1 MLLLHGGSSVY
12 HGGLCVLQHI
22 SEPLIQGN
30 FLGGS
35 STHIDSLY
43 LHALNML
50 EENPLSQLVAG
61 AAGLYWYS
69 VHWRIYSSNLTLKRK
84 QFLV

>member
-1 MLLLHGGSSVY
+1 MLLLHGGSNVY

-50 EENPLSQLVAG
+50 NPLSQLVAG
-61 AAGLYWYS
+61 AAGLYWFS
-69 VHWRIYSSNLTLKRK
+69 VHWRIYYAILPI
-84 QFLV
+84 